1 MKKEV
6 TRFMDPGHWFLSL
19 YNDDGDAQEVSFVAA
34 ISEDMTQNCPNG
46 CSGKGECL
54 LGHCQCNPG
63 FGGDDCSKSMFT
75 ILYVCML
82 HFALILS
89 HVNLE
94 TAAHMVLL
102 LIS

>member
-1 MKKEV
+1 
-6 TRFMDPGHWFLSL
+6 
-19 YNDDGDAQEVSFVAA
+19 
-34 ISEDMTQNCPNG
+34 
-46 CSGKGECL
+46 
-54 LGHCQCNPG
+54 
-63 FGGDDCSKSMFT
+63 MFR

-89 HVNLE
+89 HVSLK